1 MLPFSTSNLK
11 LTYWKNKKI
20 KSSLCSTILRSNCRR
35 SKGSTTINSK
45 NWKLIMMLKRISS
58 TRKLIILRRIW
69 VIYENTTKL
78 KKILLRTKRKLLRI
92 VIEISKVSQMKNK
105 KDFWSS
111 KINSIKMK
119 LSISLKTSLYNCKR
133 IKNFKNKLKLWNWI
147 LSFIKKLKMI
157 W

>member
-11 LTYWKNKKI
+11 LTYWRNKKI
-20 KSSLCSTILRSNCRR
+20 KLSLCSTILRSNCSR

-78 KKILLRTKRKLLRI
+78 KKILLRIRRKLLRI
-92 VIEISKVSQMKNK
+92 VIEISKDFQMRNK

-133 IKNFKNKLKLWNWI
+133 MKNFKRKLKLWNWI